1 MTKRIALWGI
11 VALFASVLGLQAQN
25 YAISTNI
32 PSLLTGTINLEPSMA
47 LSKSVSLHLSVSAR
61 PALFKLPMPVGAIE
75 TLYGTRHRSMS
86 FNDRLKWGSIDHT
99 EFLSVAPALRYWTQ
113 GTYNRGTFVSIHALG
128 MLYRYGGNYYSSA
141 YSEGFLVGGG
151 ISLGYSHELSE
162 HWNIE
167 GELGIAGIW
176 TRYDLRASSSRVV
189 TADKSRL
196 LVLPSRVGVRLVYL
210 F

>member
-1 MTKRIALWGI
+1 
-11 VALFASVLGLQAQN
+11 
-25 YAISTNI
+25 
-32 PSLLTGTINLEPSMA
+32 
-47 LSKSVSLHLSVSAR
+47 
-61 PALFKLPMPVGAIE
+61 
-75 TLYGTRHRSMS
+75 
-86 FNDRLKWGSIDHT
+86 
-99 EFLSVAPALRYWTQ
+99 
-113 GTYNRGTFVSIHALG
+113 

-162 HWNIE
+162 
-167 GELGIAGIW
+167 LGIAGVW
-176 TRYDLRASSSRVV
+176 TRYDLRASSSKVV